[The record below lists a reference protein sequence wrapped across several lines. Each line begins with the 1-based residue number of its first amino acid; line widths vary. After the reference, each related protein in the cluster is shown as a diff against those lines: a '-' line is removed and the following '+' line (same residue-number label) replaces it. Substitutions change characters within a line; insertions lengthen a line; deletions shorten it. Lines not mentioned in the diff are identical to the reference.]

1 MNSLQ
6 IIAVEDKRKKR
17 LSKAIDGK
25 RIILKDLMEDVELLK
40 IELNVIKHEYDI
52 RIGSLLLKDNQ
63 LDLEILQIKNLKKCM
78 DEGMSYK
85 EALKHEEDAFY
96 NEILRLQQ
104 EQDRIDEEK
113 KEYADMNIFSKEITQ
128 DVKNLWKKLIRKFH
142 PDLVLDIKEKLQREE
157 IVKKINKAYSE
168 NDFETL
174 SQYEHYAN
182 IENKNETSVEMLEK
196 VLVDIENM
204 IIRLKNSFQDLKKS
218 QWFSWRKKY
227 DTAKRSSID
236 IFADLE
242 KTLLDDIVK
251 KISILNKLK
260 SEISQYQT
268 P

>member
-1 MNSLQ
+1 MNNLQ
-6 IIAVEDKRKKR
+6 LIPVEDKKKMR

-25 RIILKDLMEDVELLK
+25 RKILQELMEDVELLK
-40 IELNVIKHEYDI
+40 IELNVMKHEYDI

-63 LDLEILQIKNLKKCM
+63 LDLEILQMKNLKKCM

-96 NEILRLQQ
+96 NEILRLQK

-113 KEYADMNIFSKEITQ
+113 KSYADMNLFSKEITQ

-142 PDLVLDIKEKLQREE
+142 PDLVLDVKEKLQREE
-157 IVKKINKAYSE
+157 MVKKINKAYSE

-174 SQYEHYAN
+174 SQYEEYSN
-182 IENKNETSVEMLEK
+182 VENRNETTVEMLEK

-204 IIRLKNSFQDLKKS
+204 IIRLKNSYQSLKKS
-218 QWFSWRKKY
+218 QWFSWKKKY
-227 DTAKRSSID
+227 ETAKKSSID

-242 KTLLDDIVK
+242 KALLDDIVK

-260 SEISQYQT
+260 SEITPHQT
-268 P
+268 L